1 MFNKKG
7 DKDERAISVENSSYS
22 MAYNIINYALLVD
35 VIYRSFV
42 LKQSSWDLFG
52 IIIFGAAVATLYQI
66 RYKAASRNMVTA
78 IVVSII
84 SALVIAAAI
93 AFSKR

>member
-1 MFNKKG
+1 VFNKKI

-22 MAYNIINYALLVD
+22 MAYNIITYALLVD

-42 LKQSSWDLFG
+42 LKQTAWDLIG
-52 IIIFGAAVATLYQI
+52 IVFLGGLAATLYQL
-66 RYKAASRNMVTA
+66 RYKAASRNMVVA

-84 SALVIAAAI
+84 SGIAISAVSV
-93 AFSKR
+93 FLRR